1 MNQLTAALIVVI
13 GILGGFYV
21 GAKYGQGHP
30 TAAASS
36 NAAAAGGG
44 GTGAGAGA
52 FARGAGGAGGGAG
65 AFGGGAGAGAAGANA
80 TLGTITAVSGDTIT
94 VVNPRTNASVKVNVS
109 SARITKTVDGSPA
122 DLTQNQTVTIIGQTG
137 SDGVVT
143 ATTIAVGTTGF
154 GGRGAGAGA
163 PSPSPSAGA

>member
-52 FARGAGGAGGGAG
+52 FARGAGGA
-65 AFGGGAGAGAAGANA
+65 GGGAGAGAAGANA